1 MKINKIIYW
10 MLGLAAVAT
19 GCNVNELVDE
29 SELPEGAYVRL
40 NFSSGAEAPAKG
52 ADTRAVWNDAQGT
65 GNLTFNWESVDID
78 SDEASKMAL
87 IISDGSRPISS
98 KAPSQNQSS
107 TYSGLSVTPNAAD
120 AHYAYFRT
128 VGYYSTDDLKSAK
141 YCFAVAG
148 NPAVTADAEAK
159 AHKCKFPAMPSM
171 FSQEADQDPG
181 YLREYMYMYASSP
194 YSANGN
200 ALTFNHIP
208 ATFRFIVT
216 NATSNNVSLQEVSM
230 SFSDGSISDAAFSG
244 SVEDWNDVEIGSG
257 PVQMGLSVAKNIA
270 SGTATARF
278 NWEDGT
284 SSISFAGGYE
294 KFGVTTGGATTVPA
308 GGKYTAYA
316 MALPLSNNNAFKG
329 ETLNVNIKC
338 AGVENIAFQVPGEK
352 IASVN
357 GSATYNWIG
366 GKSYTIRINISFD
379 GAVTGE
385 ILDGN
390 VIRVTTDV
398 AQSYTLKYEG
408 ADGEPL
414 AEYAPICTLPG
425 EYTVEDYLDL
435 IDVNVA
441 PREAATIGIYDS
453 EGVRNGTIQ
462 LAGLKVDYSETPAY
476 RFGLLSDVHIGRS
489 GINANQDFAN
499 ILDFFE
505 NKGTSMTCICGDI
518 TQNGTETELSTY
530 KSIVNASNSEVYTT
544 TGNHD
549 CTSFNKGIDESL
561 WQQYTGQQLVFEK
574 SITRNGKVDHFLFLG
589 MTYWYFSAAYQ
600 EHHIDWLEDKLE
612 EYRNERCFVI
622 THLFFPDRAGNMNGV
637 YISDNW
643 LTGGQLERLQKL
655 CDRYANS
662 IWFSGHSHWE
672 WSAQQFQD
680 RANIFRAPTDNQ
692 VAGWCVH
699 IPACGAPA
707 TSSDGTDRGE
717 IGSGSEGSIVEVYE
731 NHIDILGISLDTA
744 SGEYKYLPIAT
755 YRLDTKPQ
763 DIESKEIERKSYYL
777 KKEHFHVNDDKN
789 KGTFTVSDVAGKE
802 NYVDVIFSEAGQGFY
817 VRNETF
823 IKGVSE
829 RVSIIVEDIACWTQ
843 WDETTGTGTPVSTI
857 ANVGFYSGGYNLSS
871 TNACYVNSTHGVQ
884 FQTSSSC
891 AGPFNIK
898 IRMKVKMICS
908 PSASAGGDTGDSG
921 DSGDDNGNGSGGD
934 SDDGGDTGD
943 GDDQGYSEYVRKKNI
958 DYNKQKTDP
967 NTVPEDQLP
976 TFADADDNY
985 VDVIF
990 RAQSQGL
997 WVKPDNFPGKG
1008 GHVKIIVEDAY
1019 VVLSDGSTD
1028 SVPDKVGFYAP
1039 KILSD
1044 GTPENPYGYYLKDI
1058 DEILVGN
1065 NHPEG
1070 VAFQTKSNCQPTEW
1084 PLHLRMKVKMEFYE

>member
-1 MKINKIIYW
+1 
-10 MLGLAAVAT
+10 
-19 GCNVNELVDE
+19 
-29 SELPEGAYVRL
+29 
-40 NFSSGAEAPAKG
+40 
-52 ADTRAVWNDAQGT
+52 
-65 GNLTFNWESVDID
+65 
-78 SDEASKMAL
+78 
-87 IISDGSRPISS
+87 
-98 KAPSQNQSS
+98 
-107 TYSGLSVTPNAAD
+107 
-120 AHYAYFRT
+120 
-128 VGYYSTDDLKSAK
+128 
-141 YCFAVAG
+141 
-148 NPAVTADAEAK
+148 
-159 AHKCKFPAMPSM
+159 
-171 FSQEADQDPG
+171 
-181 YLREYMYMYASSP
+181 
-194 YSANGN
+194 
-200 ALTFNHIP
+200 
-208 ATFRFIVT
+208 
-216 NATSNNVSLQEVSM
+216 M

-294 KFGVTTGGATTVPA
+294 KFGVATGGATTVPA

-357 GSATYNWIG
+357 GSAIYNWIG
-366 GKSYTIRINISFD
+366 GKSYTIRINIGFD

-414 AEYAPICTLPG
+414 ADYAAICTLPG
-425 EYTVEDYLDL
+425 EHTVEEYLDL

-462 LAGLKVDYSETPAY
+462 LAGLKPDYSETPAY

-489 GINANQDFAN
+489 GINADQDFAN
-499 ILDFFE
+499 VLSFFE
-505 NKGTSMTCICGDI
+505 SKGTSMTCICGDI
-518 TQNGTETELSTY
+518 TQNGTETELSAY
-530 KSIVNASNSEVYTT
+530 KSIVDASNSEVYTT

-717 IGSGSEGSIVEVYE
+717 NGSGSEGSIVEVYE

-755 YRLDTKPQ
+755 YRLDTTLQ
-763 DIESKEIERKSYYL
+763 TIDETDIDRESHYL
-777 KKEHFHVNDDKN
+777 REGHFIPY
-789 KGTFTVSDVAGKE
+789 KGTGEFSVTDVDGME
-802 NYVDVIFSEAGQGFY
+802 NYVDVIFSAGGQGFY

-823 IKGVSE
+823 IENVSK
-829 RVSIIVEDIACWTQ
+829 RVAIIVEDITCWTN
-843 WDETTGTGTPVSTI
+843 WDETKGTGTQVNTI

-921 DSGDDNGNGSGGD
+921 DSGDDNGGSSGGD
-934 SDDGGDTGD
+934 SGDGGD
-943 GDDQGYSEYVRKKNI
+943 QENSAYICARNI
-958 DYNKQKTDP
+958 SYNKSKNDP
-967 NTVPEDQLP
+967 DKLSPDALP
-976 TFADADDNY
+976 MFADVPGTDY
-985 VDVIF
+985 VDVTF
-990 RAQSQGL
+990 RGTSQGL

-1008 GHVKIIVEDAY
+1008 GHVKIIVEEAF
-1019 VVLSDGSTD
+1019 VLTSDGSKP
-1028 SVPDKVGFYAP
+1028 SVPQKFGFYAP

-1044 GTPENPYGYYLKDI
+1044 GTAEKSYGYYL
-1058 DEILVGN
+1058 ETLTVGN
-1065 NHPEG
+1065 NHDEG
-1070 VAFQTKSNCQPTEW
+1070 IAFQSKSDSVPYGKIW
-1084 PLHLRMKVKMEFYE
+1084 PMTIRMKVKMEFYE